1 MITYNPA
8 FDLYHCIFRM
18 IHIIQRLD
26 DNDCLEV
33 DKIRIWD
40 FYVLFPSKTYTIM
53 IRRNEEDLKSWRKRY
68 IDKTKNPYEYNG
80 DNRKLFDRLRPYQMT
95 ALSSLASYGIIDKR
109 HFLNKEI
116 MISNRTLLNKFIEK
130 TGVLPQ
136 TESNTLSFMSL
147 FSKSMSMLGIYGLK
161 SRTNLMESKYDA
173 G

>member
-53 IRRNEEDLKSWRKRY
+53 IRRNEEELKSWRKRY
-68 IDKTKNPYEYNG
+68 INKTKNPYEYNG
-80 DNRKLFDRLRPYQMT
+80 DNRKLFDRLRPYQMA
-95 ALSSLASYGIIDKR
+95 ALISLVSYGIIDKK

-116 MISNRTLLNKFIEK
+116 MISNRALLNKFIEK
-130 TGVLPQ
+130 TGALSQ

>member
-26 DNDCLEV
+26 DNECLEV

-40 FYVLFPSKTYTIM
+40 FYILFPSKAYTIK
-53 IRRNEEDLKSWRKRY
+53 IRRNEDLFKSWRCTY
-68 IDKTKNPYEYNG
+68 IKKIKNPYEYSG
-80 DNRKLFDRLRPYQMT
+80 DNRKLFDRLCPYQMA
-95 ALSSLASYGIIDKR
+95 ALSSLVSYGIIDKS

-116 MISNRTLLNKFIEK
+116 KISNRVLLEKFIEK
-130 TGVLPQ
+130 TGALSEIERNV
-136 TESNTLSFMSL
+136 LSFMSL
-147 FSKSMSMLGIYGLK
+147 FSKSMSMLGIDGLK

-173 G
+173 R

>member
-1 MITYNPA
+1 
-8 FDLYHCIFRM
+8 M

>member
-53 IRRNEEDLKSWRKRY
+53 IRRNEEDLKSWRKNNTS
-68 IDKTKNPYEYNG
+68 IKQKTHTSIMEIIE
-80 DNRKLFDRLRPYQMT
+80 
-95 ALSSLASYGIIDKR
+95 SYLTDYVRIKWQ
-109 HFLNKEI
+109 H
-116 MISNRTLLNKFIEK
+116 
-130 TGVLPQ
+130 
-136 TESNTLSFMSL
+136 
-147 FSKSMSMLGIYGLK
+147 
-161 SRTNLMESKYDA
+161 
-173 G
+173 

>member
-8 FDLYHCIFRM
+8 FDIYHCIFRM

-40 FYVLFPSKTYTIM
+40 FYVLFRSKTYTIK
-53 IRRNEEDLKSWRKRY
+53 IRRDEEDIKSCRKRY
-68 IDKTKNPYEYNG
+68 INKTKNPYEYNG
-80 DNRKLFDRLRPYQMT
+80 DNRKLFDRLRPYQMA
-95 ALSSLASYGIIDKR
+95 ALSSLVSYGIIDKA
-109 HFLNKEI
+109 HFLKKEI
-116 MISNRTLLNKFIEK
+116 MICNRILLNEFAEK
-130 TGVLPQ
+130 TGTLSNA
-136 TESNTLSFMSL
+136 ESNTLSFMSL
-147 FSKSMSMLGIYGLK
+147 FSKSMSMLGIDGLK

>member
-80 DNRKLFDRLRPYQMT
+80 DNRKLFDRLRPYQMA
-95 ALSSLASYGIIDKR
+95 ALSSLVSYGIKR

>member
-1 MITYNPA
+1 
-8 FDLYHCIFRM
+8 M

-53 IRRNEEDLKSWRKRY
+53 IRRNEEDLKSWRKQY
-68 IDKTKNPYEYNG
+68 INKTKNPYEYNG
-80 DNRKLFDRLRPYQMT
+80 NNRKLSDRLRPYQMA
-95 ALSSLASYGIIDKR
+95 ALSSLVSYGIIDKE

-116 MISNRTLLNKFIEK
+116 MISNRALLNEFIEK
-130 TGVLPQ
+130 TGALSR

>member
-53 IRRNEEDLKSWRKRY
+53 IRRNEEDLKSWRKQY
-68 IDKTKNPYEYNG
+68 INKTKNPYEYNG
-80 DNRKLFDRLRPYQMT
+80 NTRKLFDRLRPYHMA
-95 ALSSLASYGIIDKR
+95 ALSSLVSYGIIDKE

-116 MISNRTLLNKFIEK
+116 MISNRALLNEFIEK
-130 TGVLPQ
+130 TGALSR

>member
-26 DNDCLEV
+26 DKDHLEI

-40 FYVLFPSKTYTIM
+40 FYVLFPSKTYTIK
-53 IRRNEEDLKSWRKRY
+53 IRRDEEDFKAWRKQY
-68 IDKTKNPYEYNG
+68 INKTKNPYEYNG
-80 DNRKLFDRLRPYQMT
+80 DNRKLFDRLRPYQMA
-95 ALSSLASYGIIDKR
+95 ALSSLVSYGIIDKEY
-109 HFLNKEI
+109 FLNKEI
-116 MISNRTLLNKFIEK
+116 MISNRTLLNEFIEK
-130 TGVLPQ
+130 TGALSKV
-136 TESNTLSFMSL
+136 ESNTLSFMSL
-147 FSKSMSMLGIYGLK
+147 FSKSMSMLGFYGLK

>member
-53 IRRNEEDLKSWRKRY
+53 IRRNEEDLKSWRKQY
-68 IDKTKNPYEYNG
+68 INKTKNPYEYNG
-80 DNRKLFDRLRPYQMT
+80 NNRKLFDRLRQYQMA
-95 ALSSLASYGIIDKR
+95 ALSSLVSYGIIDKE

-116 MISNRTLLNKFIEK
+116 MISNRALLNEFIEK
-130 TGVLPQ
+130 TGALSR

>member
-53 IRRNEEDLKSWRKRY
+53 IRRNEEDLKSWRKQY
-68 IDKTKNPYEYNG
+68 INKTKNPYEYNG
-80 DNRKLFDRLRPYQMT
+80 DNRKLFDRLRPYQMA
-95 ALSSLASYGIIDKR
+95 ALSFLVSYGIIDKK

-116 MISNRTLLNKFIEK
+116 MISNRALLNEFIEK
-130 TGVLPQ
+130 TGTLSQ

-161 SRTNLMESKYDA
+161 SRTNLIESKYDA

>member
-53 IRRNEEDLKSWRKRY
+53 IRRNEEDLKSWRKHY
-68 IDKTKNPYEYNG
+68 INKTKNPYEYNG
-80 DNRKLFDRLRPYQMT
+80 DNRKLFDRLRPYQMA
-95 ALSSLASYGIIDKR
+95 ALSSLVSYGIIDKK

-116 MISNRTLLNKFIEK
+116 MISNRALLNKFIEK
-130 TGVLPQ
+130 TGALSQ

>member
-53 IRRNEEDLKSWRKRY
+53 IRRNEEDLNSWRKHY
-68 IDKTKNPYEYNG
+68 IIKAKNPYEYNG
-80 DNRKLFDRLRPYQMT
+80 DNRKLFDRLRPYQMA
-95 ALSSLASYGIIDKR
+95 ALSSLVSYGIIDKK

-116 MISNRTLLNKFIEK
+116 TISNRALLNEFIEK
-130 TGVLPQ
+130 TGKLSQ

-161 SRTNLMESKYDA
+161 SRTKLMESKYDA

>member
-1 MITYNPA
+1 MITYSPA

-18 IHIIQRLD
+18 IHIIQRLE

-40 FYVLFPSKTYTIM
+40 FYILFPSKTYTIK
-53 IRRNEEDLKSWRKRY
+53 IKRNEKEFRSWRYRY
-68 IDKTKNPYEYNG
+68 IKKIKNPYEYSG
-80 DNRKLFDRLRPYQMT
+80 DNRKLFDRLCPYQMA
-95 ALSSLASYGIIDKR
+95 ALTSLVSYGIIDKA

-116 MISNRTLLNKFIEK
+116 MISNRAILDKFIEK
-130 TGVLPQ
+130 TGALS
-136 TESNTLSFMSL
+136 EIERNTLSFMSL
-147 FSKSMSMLGIYGLK
+147 FSKSMSMLGINGLK

>member
-18 IHIIQRLD
+18 IHIIQRLE

-40 FYVLFPSKTYTIM
+40 FYILFPSKTYTIK
-53 IRRNEEDLKSWRKRY
+53 IQRNEKEFRSWRYRY
-68 IDKTKNPYEYNG
+68 IKKIKNPYEYSG
-80 DNRKLFDRLRPYQMT
+80 DNRKLFDRLCPYQMA
-95 ALSSLASYGIIDKR
+95 ALTSLVSYGIIDKA

-116 MISNRTLLNKFIEK
+116 MISNRAILDKFIEK
-130 TGVLPQ
+130 TGALS
-136 TESNTLSFMSL
+136 EIERNTLSFMSL
-147 FSKSMSMLGIYGLK
+147 FSKSMSMLGINGLK

>member
-18 IHIIQRLD
+18 IHSIQRLD

-53 IRRNEEDLKSWRKRY
+53 IRRNEEDLKSWRKQY
-68 IDKTKNPYEYNG
+68 INKTKNPYEYNG
-80 DNRKLFDRLRPYQMT
+80 DNRKLFDRLRPYQMA
-95 ALSSLASYGIIDKR
+95 ALSSLVSYGIIDKE

-116 MISNRTLLNKFIEK
+116 MISNRALLNEFIEK
-130 TGVLPQ
+130 TGTLSR
-136 TESNTLSFMSL
+136 TESNTLSF
-147 FSKSMSMLGIYGLK
+147 FSQNQCRCWEFMV
-161 SRTNLMESKYDA
+161 
-173 G
+173 

>member
-1 MITYNPA
+1 
-8 FDLYHCIFRM
+8 M

-116 MISNRTLLNKFIEK
+116 MISNRSILNKFIEK